1 MNMPEMK
8 KPVYTSRELRI
19 RARQLRKQATTAE
32 KILWKHLRNR
42 RLNGIKFRCQ
52 HPLGRY
58 IVDFYC
64 PTHRLV
70 VEIDGEI
77 HSYQEDHDQAVLKN
91 SKILVIK

>member
-1 MNMPEMK
+1 MPEMK

-19 RARQLRKQATTAE
+19 RVRQLRKQATPAE

-42 RLNGIKFRCQ
+42 RLNGIKFRRQ

-70 VEIDGEI
+70 VEIDGE
-77 HSYQEDHDQAVLKN
+77 D
-91 SKILVIK
+91 